1 MEVGMA
7 YNGSRIK
14 EVMKIPNLKMR
25 KAFSLFLLIR
35 CYLSV
40 FFNSIFSKHGIFQ
53 GGFAPPHYYAT
64 DNVAADAAGIK
75 NVRTQ

>member
-1 MEVGMA
+1 MKTKIADNVW
-7 YNGSRIK
+7 RIK

-40 FFNSIFSKHGIFQ
+40 FFNSIFSLRGGKKILIF
-53 GGFAPPHYYAT
+53 
-64 DNVAADAAGIK
+64 
-75 NVRTQ
+75 

>member
-40 FFNSIFSKHGIFQ
+40 FFNSIFSLR
-53 GGFAPPHYYAT
+53 GGKKDFNFLISKYL
-64 DNVAADAAGIK
+64 
-75 NVRTQ
+75 